1 MDNKKLESKPN
12 KKFDLNLLRVFIST
26 YETESVT
33 KSAEQLD
40 LTQSAVSNALT
51 RLKENVGKELFSRTG
66 RGIKPTRYAKELY
79 EQTHDHIMSIEKVIQ
94 GLEAFDPK
102 KTQRTFVV
110 YCHEAAMLR
119 LQKRLHVCTTYPNI
133 EIILKELPPKD
144 ARIYEDLQME
154 KVDLVID
161 VSPSDSKVFQ
171 SELLHSEGLRCV
183 ASKDHPRL
191 RQGKLDKSSYMAE
204 SHVLLNIRRHNLTF
218 VEWLVS
224 EVLPPRKVFSQHSSL
239 LGMLPSVSNSQAI
252 AVIPQS
258 VAEQYGDVFQLQT
271 FPFPFETKTFDSY
284 MVWPSK
290 MSHNSAITWL
300 RQQMVH
306 HLKES

>member
-1 MDNKKLESKPN
+1 MDTNKLGNKPN

-40 LTQSAVSNALT
+40 LTQSAVSNALS
-51 RLKENVGKELFSRTG
+51 RLKEQVGYELFSRTG

-79 EQTHDHIMSIEKVIQ
+79 DQTHEQIMSIEKVIQ
-94 GLEAFDPK
+94 GMAEFNPEQ
-102 KTQRTFVV
+102 TQRSFVV

-119 LQKRLHVCTTYPNI
+119 LQKRLRIGDIYPNI
-133 EIILKELPPKD
+133 EIILKELPHKD
-144 ARIYEDLQME
+144 ARIYEDLHME

-171 SELLHSEGLRCV
+171 SELLHSEGLICV
-183 ASKDHPRL
+183 ASRTHPRL
-191 RQGKLDKSSYMAE
+191 HQGILDKASYMAE

-218 VEWLVS
+218 VDWLVND
-224 EVLPPRKVFSQHSSL
+224 VLPPRKVFSQHSSL

-258 VAEQYGDVFQLQT
+258 VADQYGDIFQLQT

-284 MVWPSK
+284 MVWPTK
-290 MSHNSAITWL
+290 MSHNSAISWL
-300 RQQMVH
+300 RQQMIN
-306 HLKES
+306 HLKVG